1 MTVKELYQQCQVMTV
16 KELYQQCQVMSV
28 EEQCQVMT
36 VAELYQQCQV
46 MTMKELY
53 QQCQVM
59 SVEEQCQVMTVE
71 ELYQQCQVMTVEQQC
86 QIMTVGQ
93 LYQQCQ
99 VMTVEE
105 LYQQCQVMST
115 SRQRATRRQFVSP
128 SVRLTR
134 LKSMYLSRRQLH
146 SAPAG
151 SISNLSQPRPS
162 VVAPSTPRCFAEVDR
177 QVPDDAR
184 LHARHIPEVV
194 VFKWNE
200 EDEDVTLRESNV
212 DAKVA
217 HFIIRV
223 LGLCLLTAV
232 VVQVEHS
239 VGCLF
244 DCVCQLSR
252 Q

>member
-1 MTVKELYQQCQVMTV
+1 MTVE
-16 KELYQQCQVMSV
+16 ELYQQCQVMSV
-28 EEQCQVMT
+28 EQ
-36 VAELYQQCQV
+36 
-46 MTMKELY
+46 
-53 QQCQVM
+53 
-59 SVEEQCQVMTVE
+59 QCQVMTVE
-71 ELYQQCQVMTVEQQC
+71 ELYQQCQVITVEQQC
-86 QIMTVGQ
+86 QI
-93 LYQQCQ
+93 
-99 VMTVEE
+99 MTVEE

-134 LKSMYLSRRQLH
+134 LKSRYLSRRQLY

-177 QVPDDAR
+177 QVPDDGR

-200 EDEDVTLRESNV
+200 EDEDVTLR
-212 DAKVA
+212 DTKVA
-217 HFIIRV
+217 HLIIRV
-223 LGLCLLTAV
+223 LGPCLLTAV
-232 VVQVEHS
+232 VVQVEQS

-244 DCVCQLSR
+244 VCVCQLSR
-252 Q
+252 R